1 MHLLSSPRKLLQTLR
16 SGESIL
22 TKRNFVVTAAVGL
35 IMAAASSAGTQAAA
49 PAQVPAKPA
58 TQTPGTQNVP
68 PPNEPMHRGG
78 FVPGQ
83 KRAPGDPAQIARGK
97 TLYAINCQGC
107 HGSDLRGGDMGGP
120 NLLRSQ
126 VALTDLHGELIV
138 PIIHGARQK
147 MGMPA
152 IGIDDA
158 DANAVA
164 AYVRSVIE
172 TIQVQ
177 GAPPSAGEQV
187 PSILVGNASE
197 GKAFFSAK
205 CSGCHS
211 ATGDLSKIADRISDL
226 KRLQSAW
233 ITGSASTGED
243 DEETSDASTVTVGIT
258 LPSGEHIDGKLVR
271 IDEFLVTL
279 QFADGSQRTFRRN
292 GDVPT
297 VILHDPLQAHR
308 DLLPQYSNKDI
319 HDVTAY
325 LVTLK

>member
-1 MHLLSSPRKLLQTLR
+1 M
-16 SGESIL
+16 L
-22 TKRNFVVTAAVGL
+22 TKRTLVLAALFGFVL
-35 IMAAASSAGTQAAA
+35 SADGNARAQA
-49 PAQVPAKPA
+49 PASAPAHPKPA
-58 TQTPGTQNVP
+58 TQTPGAQNLP
-68 PPNEPMHRGG
+68 PPNEPLHRGG

-83 KRAPGDPAQIARGK
+83 KRPPGNPAQIARGK

-126 VALTDLHGELIV
+126 VALTDLNGELIV

-177 GAPPSAGEQV
+177 GAPPDAGRQP
-187 PSILVGNASE
+187 PSILVGNVNE
-197 GKAFFSAK
+197 GKAFFAAK

-211 ATGDLSKIADRISDL
+211 ATGDLKEIAAHFPDP
-226 KRLQSAW
+226 KKLQSAW
-233 ITGSASTGED
+233 ITGGAREED
-243 DEETSDASTVTVGIT
+243 DEDTPAAQAVTADVT
-258 LPSGEHIDGKLVR
+258 LPSGEAVSGKLVR

-279 QFADGSQRTFRRN
+279 QLADGSQQSFRRN
-292 GDVPT
+292 GDVPA
-297 VILHDPLQAHR
+297 VVLHDPLHAHR